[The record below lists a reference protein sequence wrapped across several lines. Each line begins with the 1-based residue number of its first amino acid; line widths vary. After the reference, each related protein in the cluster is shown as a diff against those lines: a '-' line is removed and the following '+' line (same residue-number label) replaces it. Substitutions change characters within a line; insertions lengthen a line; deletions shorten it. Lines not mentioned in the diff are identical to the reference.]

1 MSELSCRIAALH
13 LHPIKSCRGI
23 LQDESLLVETGLDLD
38 RAYMVVDAAGHM
50 LTQRQ
55 WPRLALVVP
64 RFKSGGLELRAP
76 GMLPLH
82 LHLEAVEGIT
92 RVTVWD
98 DELPAFDMGPLAA
111 QWFTDFLGFPARLAR
126 FDPERRRLSNPKWT
140 GTVQAEVAF
149 ADGFAVLVASLE
161 SLAEVNR
168 RLLAAGHA
176 AVTMERFRPNLVLEG
191 LQAFDEDFV
200 DELTVTTEEGPVR
213 IKLVKPCV
221 RCSVPN
227 VEPSTAES
235 LPTVGDT
242 LAQFRADRRMD
253 GGITFG
259 MNAIVLEGVDRVL
272 RVGQAA
278 TARLGF

>member
-1 MSELSCRIAALH
+1 MTELACRIAALH
-13 LHPIKSCRGI
+13 LHPIKSCRGL
-23 LQDESLLVETGLDLD
+23 LQDEALLVETGLDLD
-38 RAYMVVDAAGHM
+38 RAYMVVDASGRM

-55 WPRLALVVP
+55 WTRLALVVP

-82 LHLEAVEGIT
+82 LHLEAVEGVT
-92 RVTVWD
+92 RVTVWE
-98 DELPAFDMGPLAA
+98 DELPAFDMGALAA
-111 QWFTDFLGFPARLAR
+111 QWFSDFLGFPARLAR

-140 GTVQAEVAF
+140 GAVQAEVAF
-149 ADGFAVLVASLE
+149 ADGFAVLVASVE

-168 RLLAAGHA
+168 RLVAAGHA
-176 AVTMERFRPNLVLEG
+176 AVTMERFRPNIVLEG

-200 DELTVTTEEGPVR
+200 DELTITTEEGPVR

-242 LAQFRADRRMD
+242 LAQFRADPRMD

-259 MNAIVLEGVDRVL
+259 MNAIVIEGVDRML

>member
-1 MSELSCRIAALH
+1 MSELACRIAALH

-23 LQDESLLVETGLDLD
+23 LMDEALLVETGLDLD
-38 RAYMVVDAAGHM
+38 RAYMVVDAAGRM
-50 LTQRQ
+50 ITQRQ

-92 RVTVWD
+92 RATVWND
-98 DELPAFDMGPLAA
+98 DLPAFGMGALAA
-111 QWFTDFLGFPARLAR
+111 QWFTDFLGTPARLAR
-126 FDPERRRLSNPKWT
+126 FDPERRRLSDPKWT
-140 GTVQAEVAF
+140 GGLQAEVAF
-149 ADGFAVLVASLE
+149 ADGFALLVASTA

-168 RLLAAGHA
+168 RLAAAGHA
-176 AVTMERFRPNLVLEG
+176 SVTMERFRPNLVLDG

-200 DELTVTTEEGPVR
+200 DELAITTNEGPVR
-213 IKLVKPCV
+213 IKLVKPCT
-221 RCSVPN
+221 RCSIPN
-227 VEPSTAES
+227 VDPTTAES
-235 LPTVGDT
+235 SSTVGDT
-242 LAQFRADRRMD
+242 LAQFRANPRMD

-259 MNAIVLEGVDRVL
+259 MNAIILEGVDHVL

-278 TARLGF
+278 QARLGF